1 MNVYGNSA
9 ARLAGILVLIFQFN
23 LATAFDREAKQEIT
37 VGKTGV
43 FTLAS
48 VTKVGSLTLQP
59 GRYLLQH
66 RKEQRGGHA
75 MHFVGFSPVYH
86 GGIEPSQRFEQKC
99 KVELLPAKATRTR
112 IFLVKTNGTE
122 QITRI
127 EIKGEN
133 VAHVF

>member
-1 MNVYGNSA
+1 MKNSA
-9 ARLAGILVLIFQFN
+9 ARLAGVVVVLIFQLNFWTSY
-23 LATAFDREAKQEIT
+23 AQAAKQQII

-48 VTKVGSLTLQP
+48 ATKVGDLTLQP

-66 RKEQRGGHA
+66 RQERSGGHA

-86 GGIEPSQRFEQKC
+86 GGIEASQRFEQKC
-99 KVELLPAKATRTR
+99 KVESLPARAARTR
-112 IFLVKTNGTE
+112 IFLVKANGGE
-122 QITRI
+122 RITRI

>member
-1 MNVYGNSA
+1 MLFFQVT
-9 ARLAGILVLIFQFN
+9 LAMSFALG
-23 LATAFDREAKQEIT
+23 AKQQII

-48 VTKVGSLTLQP
+48 ATKVGSLTLQP

-66 RKEQRGGHA
+66 REERSAGHA
-75 MHFVGFSPVYH
+75 MHFVGFSPLYH

-99 KVELLPAKATRTR
+99 KVVPLPAKATRTR
-112 IFLVKTNGTE
+112 IFLVKTNGGE

>member
-1 MNVYGNSA
+1 MNGKTMK
-9 ARLAGILVLIFQFN
+9 LAGLLVLALSFLSARTS
-23 LATAFDREAKQEIT
+23 LARGNENHII

-66 RKEQRGGHA
+66 TEKRSGGHV
-75 MHFVGFSPVYH
+75 MHFVRFSPVYH
-86 GGIEPSQRFEQKC
+86 GGIEPSQRFKQEC
-99 KVELLPAKATRTR
+99 KVEPLPAKATRTR
-112 IFLVKTNGTE
+112 IFLTRANGE
-122 QITRI
+122 ERITRI

-133 VAHVF
+133 VAHLF